1 MTSPYQE
8 LLQRLGV
15 TVTNADIKRLKPH
28 LSGWV
33 HLNELLVADF
43 FTAEDIK
50 KLLVIEINDRGRR
63 QILDKLCA
71 RLCTKQLELLRDLVA
86 ACLKGAKK

>member
-15 TVTNADIKRLKPH
+15 TVTNADIKRLKSH

-43 FTAEDIK
+43 FTTEDIK
-50 KLLVIEINDRGRR
+50 KLIVIELNDRARR

-71 RLCTKQLELLRDLVA
+71 RLSTKQLEHLRDLVA
-86 ACLKGAKK
+86 ACIKAKK